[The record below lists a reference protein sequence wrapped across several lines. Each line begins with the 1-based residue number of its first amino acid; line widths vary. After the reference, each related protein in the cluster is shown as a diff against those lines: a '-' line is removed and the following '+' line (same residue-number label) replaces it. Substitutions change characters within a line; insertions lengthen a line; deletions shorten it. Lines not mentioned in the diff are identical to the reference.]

1 MAFYDRFVELCQIK
15 GEKPTPLLNK
25 LNIGAGNVRRW
36 KNGSSVNFDTLNIL
50 ANYFGVP
57 ISYFF
62 DEDDEPS
69 VEWVKSGNSLKEVY
83 NSLKAHPDYIASVL
97 NGFDKNLPKYSE
109 YERISDYM
117 HIDMRYLMTAE
128 QYCRLI
134 KVPENER
141 VSKHSNI
148 PPKDMVL
155 SILGKMSAGEE
166 YKFLQVRLSM
176 VILNHLMIMGITPE
190 QLEDTL
196 LPKQKIYELGDIG
209 IAEKK
214 KKNYTF
220 SDLCRISEAFNIS
233 FDYMLTGDKDRQ

>member
-97 NGFDKNLPKYSE
+97 NGFDKNLPKYSD

-134 KVPENER
+134 KMPENER

-214 KKNYTF
+214 KKSYTF

-233 FDYMLTGDKDRQ
+233 FDYMLTGVKDKK

>member
-1 MAFYDRFVELCQIK
+1 MFYDKFIELCNIK
-15 GEKPTPLLNK
+15 GEKPSPILK
-25 LNIGAGNVRRW
+25 KMNISSGNLKRWKDGAGA
-36 KNGSSVNFDTLNIL
+36 SPETLISL
-50 ANYFGVP
+50 SDYFCVP

-97 NGFDKNLPKYSE
+97 NGFDKNLPQFSD

-134 KVPENER
+134 KLPENER

-155 SILGKMSAGEE
+155 SILGRMSAGEE

-214 KKNYTF
+214 KKSYTF
-220 SDLCRISEAFNIS
+220 SDLCRISEAFNVS
-233 FDYMLTGDKDRQ
+233 FDYMLTGNKNSQ